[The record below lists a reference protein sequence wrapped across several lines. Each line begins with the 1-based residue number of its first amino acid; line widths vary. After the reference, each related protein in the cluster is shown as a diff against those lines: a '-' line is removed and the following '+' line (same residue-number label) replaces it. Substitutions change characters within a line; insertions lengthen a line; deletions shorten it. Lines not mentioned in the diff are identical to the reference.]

1 MHLSEGGSAAR
12 QRGSW
17 LRLQLETTAPL
28 RTIVVSPNRFNS
40 ALTIVSSVDQTHF
53 GRERQGRGTGSGR
66 WAPCRGGRRGRDGPT
81 AAALAASLSAGSAA
95 CAMQRSVIHTASS
108 ARNCS
113 RQTAAQMSHLR
124 ATLCRSAAARPDLSS
139 AALHEPA
146 PQCKHKNTL
155 TQKHRNTQTTPHSC
169 RPPFAVSCGAD
180 TNGGLVCNVRMN
192 ASAPARRHRRIRL
205 RLHR

>member
-1 MHLSEGGSAAR
+1 VHLSEGGSAAR

-113 RQTAAQMSHLR
+113 RHRSTDVAPPCHIMSFGGCSTRPFLSG
-124 ATLCRSAAARPDLSS
+124 SARTGTTV
-139 AALHEPA
+139 
-146 PQCKHKNTL
+146 Q
-155 TQKHRNTQTTPHSC
+155 TQKHTNTETQKHTNNSPLVPAPICSFVRCRHKWRSC
-169 RPPFAVSCGAD
+169 LQRTHECFSPRTQAPSD
-180 TNGGLVCNVRMN
+180 TLTL
-192 ASAPARRHRRIRL
+192 A
-205 RLHR
+205 